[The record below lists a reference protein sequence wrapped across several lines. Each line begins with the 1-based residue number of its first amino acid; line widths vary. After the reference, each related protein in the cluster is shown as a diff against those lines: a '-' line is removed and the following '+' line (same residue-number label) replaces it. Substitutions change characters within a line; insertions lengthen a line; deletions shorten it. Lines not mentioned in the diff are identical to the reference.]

1 MGKDTGFKEYAR
13 AAVPYQDPL
22 IRLSHYGEF
31 LQPVPEDHLATQGA
45 RCMDCGVPFCQSHD
59 GCPIDNL
66 IPEWN
71 DLVYQGR
78 WREALRR
85 LEQTNNFPEFT
96 GRVCP
101 APCEGACVLG
111 ITDPAVTIKNIE
123 NAIVD
128 RGFEEGWI
136 VPRPPAKRTGRKVA
150 VVGSGPAGLAAAA
163 QLNSVGHSVTVFERE
178 DRIGGLLMY
187 GIPNMKLDKRL
198 VVDRRID
205 LMRAEGIEFV
215 TGAHVGVN
223 VDVGDLRRDHDAI
236 LLACG
241 ATEPRD
247 LPIPGRELSGIHFA
261 MDFLT
266 EHTRAL
272 LDADLPSDG
281 AHPVEAPIHAEGRNV
296 IVIGGGDTGADC
308 IATAV
313 RHGCASLVNF
323 ELLDRPP
330 DDRAPDNPWPEWP
343 RIFRVEYAHAEAAAR
358 FGADPRVFS
367 VLSKRFVDDGAGGVA
382 GIETV
387 RVAWQRDGAG
397 RFAME
402 EVPGTEETFEAE
414 LVLLAMGF
422 LGPEATLGEQL
433 GLATDQRTNFAA
445 DPVRYATSVEGVFAA
460 GDCRRG
466 QSLIVW
472 AINEG
477 RGAAARIDEYL
488 TGATELPLPSDSTS

>member
-1 MGKDTGFKEYAR
+1 M
-13 AAVPYQDPL
+13 
-22 IRLSHYGEF
+22 
-31 LQPVPEDHLATQGA
+31 
-45 RCMDCGVPFCQSHD
+45 
-59 GCPIDNL
+59 
-66 IPEWN
+66 
-71 DLVYQGR
+71 
-78 WREALRR
+78 
-85 LEQTNNFPEFT
+85 
-96 GRVCP
+96 
-101 APCEGACVLG
+101 
-111 ITDPAVTIKNIE
+111 
-123 NAIVD
+123 AI
-128 RGFEEGWI
+128 I
-136 VPRPPAKRTGRKVA
+136 
-150 VVGSGPAGLAAAA
+150 GSGPAGLAAAA
-163 QLNSVGHSVTVFERE
+163 QLNSVGHTVTVFERE

-215 TGAHVGVN
+215 TGAHVGVT

-241 ATEPRD
+241 ATQPRD
-247 LPIPGRELSGIHFA
+247 LPIPGRELSGVHFA

-266 EHTRAL
+266 GHTRAL
-272 LDADLPSDG
+272 LDADLPNDAGEGG
-281 AHPVEAPIHAEGRNV
+281 AAPAVAAPIHAAGRNV

-330 DDRAPDNPWPEWP
+330 DDRAHDNPWPEWP

-358 FGADPRVFS
+358 FGADPRVFA
-367 VLSKRFVDDGAGGVA
+367 VLSKRFVDDGTGGVA

-387 RVAWQRDGAG
+387 RVAWQRDAAG
-397 RFAME
+397 RFTME
-402 EVPGTEETFEAE
+402 EVPGTEEIFEAE

-422 LGPEATLGEQL
+422 LGPEATLGEHL
-433 GLATDQRTNFAA
+433 GLTTDERSNFAA
-445 DPVRYATSVEGVFAA
+445 EPGRYATSVEGVFAA

-488 TGATELPLPSDSTS
+488 TGATELPLPSAH